1 MENGNAIRRTA
12 RRAAPA
18 IGLLALTACATPPPP
33 FSDLPRLNV
42 TTQITSRNMCG
53 LGVSP
58 AIDIGDSPAGT
69 ERYRIRMTNM
79 SVLWQDPWETTA
91 TAAPGGFREGALA
104 DYEGPCI
111 GERRLY
117 ALTPYFSYRFE
128 VLALDARDR
137 PLAYGRTS
145 LLVRSI
151 SETIEQE
158 RAAASRSTP
167 LPPASPP
174 ESAIDPVVN
183 PALNPRFPGSIY
195 EP

>member
-1 MENGNAIRRTA
+1 MENGNAIRRAA

-18 IGLLALTACATPPPP
+18 VGLLTLAACANPPPP
-33 FSDLPRLNV
+33 FPDLPRLNV
-42 TTQITSRNMCG
+42 ATQITSRNMCG

-58 AIDIGDSPAGT
+58 AIDIGKAPAAT

-117 ALTPYFSYRFE
+117 ALTPYLSYRFE

-137 PLAYGRTS
+137 PLAYGQTS
-145 LLVRSI
+145 LVVRSI

-158 RAAASRSTP
+158 RGAAGGSTP
-167 LPPASPP
+167 LPPASPL
-174 ESAIDPVVN
+174 ESAINPIVN
-183 PALNPRFPGSIY
+183 PALNPRHPGTIY